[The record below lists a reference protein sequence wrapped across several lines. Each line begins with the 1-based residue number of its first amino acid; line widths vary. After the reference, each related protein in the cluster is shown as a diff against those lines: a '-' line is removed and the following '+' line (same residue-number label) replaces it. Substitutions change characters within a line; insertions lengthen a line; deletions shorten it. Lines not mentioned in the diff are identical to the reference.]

1 MIEIRR
7 ARLDEFEK
15 VIDFI
20 DLVFSK
26 AHRPHD
32 FVTMYPNLYRKEP
45 GYMEKFY
52 LLFDDGD
59 LKCAV
64 LAEPRTLSVMGKK
77 LSVIGIGNV
86 ATHPRAGGKGYMTR
100 LMTHIVEDMKKNG
113 VHLSGLGGRR
123 LRYNH
128 FGYEVTGNRFEQSI
142 SPAELR
148 QLFPDF
154 DPSGWRFEKVT
165 FEDKE
170 ELSRLKAFYEELPW
184 HYDYNDKY
192 FYYRMEHEG
201 ASLVSVYAPDGSLA
215 GFTGFRL
222 SDGGYGL
229 LDLCVKDE
237 LREEA
242 AMALCLQHN
251 KPVSFASYPWQV
263 RYLDRI
269 LDASGK
275 DLMRTGSGMW
285 NVVSWKEPVE
295 AMLAFKNTYEKLL
308 PGRLVIGTEPGVRL
322 SVEVGETVTV
332 EYTDE
337 PADVSFDGLRGIRAV
352 FGPWP
357 RPFFERELSGEKLA
371 LAESWFPLPLAV
383 FGSEAV

>member
-7 ARLDEFEK
+7 ARLEEYEK

-26 AHRPHD
+26 SHCPHD
-32 FVTMYPNLYRKEP
+32 FETMYPNLYRKEP

-64 LAEPRTLSVMGKK
+64 LAEPRTLSVLGKK
-77 LSVIGIGNV
+77 ISIIGIGNV
-86 ATHPRAGGKGYMTR
+86 ATHPRAMGKGYMTK
-100 LMTHIVEDMKKNG
+100 LMTHIVEDIKASG
-113 VHLSGLGGRR
+113 VHLSVLGGRR

-128 FGYEVTGNRFEQSI
+128 FGYEIAGNYFDLNV
-142 SPAELR
+142 SPAETKA
-148 QLFPDF
+148 LFPDF
-154 DPSGWRFEKVT
+154 DASGWRFEKVT

-170 ELSRLKAFYEELPW
+170 ELARLKAFYEELPW

-201 ASLVSVYAPDGSLA
+201 ASLYAVYAPDGSLA
-215 GFTGFRL
+215 GFTGFKA
-222 SDGGYGL
+222 SDGSYGL

-237 LREEA
+237 LREDA
-242 AMALCLQHN
+242 AMALAIQHN
-251 KPVSFASYPWQV
+251 KTVSFASYPWQV
-263 RYLDRI
+263 KYLDKA
-269 LDASGK
+269 LDISG
-275 DLMRTGSGMW
+275 REFYRSGSGMW
-285 NVVSWKEPVE
+285 NVLSWKEPVE
-295 AMLAFKNTYEKLL
+295 AILAYKNTYDDLL
-308 PGRLVIGTEPGVRL
+308 PGRLVIGVEPGVKIA
-322 SVEVGETVTV
+322 VEVGESVSV
-332 EYTDE
+332 EYTE
-337 PADVSFDGLRGIRAV
+337 EEADISFEGLRGVRAI

-357 RPFFERELSGEKLA
+357 HTFFAKGLSGEKLA
-371 LAESWFPLPLAV
+371 LADSWFPLPAAK